1 MLKGSENELQN
12 TLATDMELWCKA
24 IGGFTLGLS
33 SYKDKA
39 CESLWVNLYRVSNQE
54 IKTRLLFIFQDT
66 PFTVLFFFVLFQ
78 GRVNIASKALDID
91 LVSAIHV
98 SDHEKIT
105 SLTIKILVSII
116 GADDIHFKILCKF
129 YAKNIGDFSTGC
141 LKVNFCN

>member
-1 MLKGSENELQN
+1 MGKFVQSFQSGNK
-12 TLATDMELWCKA
+12 KA
-24 IGGFTLGLS
+24 SFVYFPRHAFYCS
-33 SYKDKA
+33 FFF
-39 CESLWVNLYRVSNQE
+39 
-54 IKTRLLFIFQDT
+54 LLFQR
-66 PFTVLFFFVLFQ
+66 
-78 GRVNIASKALDID
+78 RVNIASKALNID
-91 LVSAIHV
+91 LVFATHI